1 MDGAG
6 LVVVVER
13 GRQAMVDADAD
24 ADAVEVDAWLV
35 WGTPRQ
41 ARDGRGDAVGLASCA
56 NARNRGSA
64 VAAARRQRGSSARL
78 ALAG

>member
-1 MDGAG
+1 MVDGAG
-6 LVVVVER
+6 LVVVER
-13 GRQAMVDADAD
+13 GRQAMVDAD